1 MRKREIK
8 RMTDFLKPHNQLIE
22 DLVSIAMEAE
32 IADPIDWGELNVSEE
47 EAYRMFAATV
57 LEMDNEPM
65 ADKAIIVKLLVE
77 NFVLNL
83 KLLGKK

>member
-1 MRKREIK
+1 MENN
-8 RMTDFLKPHNQLIE
+8 FLESQNQLME
-22 DLVSIAMEAE
+22 DLISIAMEAD
-32 IADPIDWGELNVSEE
+32 IADPIDWSELNVSEE

-57 LEMDNEPM
+57 LEMNNDPL

>member
-1 MRKREIK
+1 MS
-8 RMTDFLKPHNQLIE
+8 DFLQPHNQLIE
-22 DLVSIAMEAE
+22 DLVSIAMEAN
-32 IADPIDWGELNVSEE
+32 IADPIDWGELNISED

>member
-1 MRKREIK
+1 MS
-8 RMTDFLKPHNQLIE
+8 DFLQPHNQLIE
-22 DLVSIAMEAE
+22 DLVLIAMEAN
-32 IADPIDWGELNVSEE
+32 IADPIDWGELNISEE

-57 LEMDNEPM
+57 LEMGNEPM

>member
-1 MRKREIK
+1 MENN
-8 RMTDFLKPHNQLIE
+8 FLESQNQLME
-22 DLVSIAMEAE
+22 DLISIAMEAD
-32 IADPIDWGELNVSEE
+32 IADPIDWSELNVSEE

-57 LEMDNEPM
+57 LEMNNDPM

>member
-1 MRKREIK
+1 MS
-8 RMTDFLKPHNQLIE
+8 DFLQSQNQLME
-22 DLVSIAMEAE
+22 DLISIAMEAE

-57 LEMDNEPM
+57 LEMDNDPL
-65 ADKAIIVKLLVE
+65 ADKAVIVKLLVE

>member
-1 MRKREIK
+1 MS
-8 RMTDFLKPHNQLIE
+8 DFLKPQNQLIE

-32 IADPIDWGELNVSEE
+32 IADPIDWGELNISEQ
-47 EAYRMFAATV
+47 EAYRMFAASV
-57 LEMDNEPM
+57 LEMDNEPL

>member
-1 MRKREIK
+1 MAN
-8 RMTDFLKPHNQLIE
+8 DFLKNQNELLE
-22 DLVSIAMEAE
+22 DLISIAMEAE
-32 IADPIDWGELNVSEE
+32 ITDPIDWGELNISEE

-57 LEMDNEPM
+57 LEMDNDHLT
-65 ADKAIIVKLLVE
+65 DKAIIIKLLVE

>member
-1 MRKREIK
+1 
-8 RMTDFLKPHNQLIE
+8 MTDFLKNQNQLLE
-22 DLVSIAMEAE
+22 DLINIAMEVE
-32 IADPIDWGELNVSEE
+32 VTDPIDWEELNISEE
-47 EAYRMFAATV
+47 EAYKMFAATV
-57 LEMDNEPM
+57 LEMGNEPM

>member
-1 MRKREIK
+1 MENN
-8 RMTDFLKPHNQLIE
+8 FLESQNQLME
-22 DLVSIAMEAE
+22 DLISIAMEAD

-57 LEMDNEPM
+57 LEMNNDPL